1 MAQYKIVIF
10 DLDGV
15 IFSKPW
21 RSESEAIAV
30 SSWDVLFKTLGI
42 YDLHEKLKTMFIE
55 KRFRSYMD
63 WTEVACC
70 VLKAHGL
77 DKKTFE
83 EIMEKR
89 PFMAGAKETLQILN
103 QNEIITGIVSGSFEE
118 LASKLKRE
126 TGINHAL
133 THCKLE
139 FNEQTG
145 LLQTWKLYGT
155 DWEDKVKFVKYI
167 ADLYKT
173 NLDNCVYVGDDV
185 NDIPALRRVGLSIA
199 FNADKKQVKE
209 AAQIIVNKKD
219 LREILP
225 HIGLK
230 IA

>member
-1 MAQYKIVIF
+1 MTPYKIVIF

-21 RSESEAIAV
+21 HSESEETAV

-55 KRFRSYMD
+55 RRFKSYMD
-63 WTEVACC
+63 WTDAACC
-70 VLKAHGL
+70 VLKAQGL
-77 DKKTFE
+77 NKKTFE

-89 PFMAGAKETLQILN
+89 PFMLGAKETLQTLN

-118 LASKLKRE
+118 LASRLKRE

-139 FNEQTG
+139 FDDETG
-145 LLQTWKLYGT
+145 LLQRWKLYGT

-173 NLDNCVYVGDDV
+173 NLDECVYIGDDV
-185 NDIPALRRVGLSIA
+185 NDIPVFKKVGLSIA
-199 FNADKKQVKE
+199 FNADKKKVKE
-209 AAQIIVNKKD
+209 AARLVINKKD